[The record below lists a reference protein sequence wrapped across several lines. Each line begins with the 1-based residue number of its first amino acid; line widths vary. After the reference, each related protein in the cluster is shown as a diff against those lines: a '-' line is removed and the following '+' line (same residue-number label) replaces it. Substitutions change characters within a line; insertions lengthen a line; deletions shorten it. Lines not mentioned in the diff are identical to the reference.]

1 MVYTKTWTEFESAVI
16 DLYNSAPRKARYVVK
31 FEAKTGKLVLKV
43 TDDSKCLM
51 YKTHSAIILNRFET
65 LNHRL
70 LSTIANA
77 RRRAPTAALL
87 NSGSAGAGTPA
98 VEGDDPMTGPGVA
111 SPAQA
116 PGTPKPAP
124 AAEGGK
130 KKKKKKGKR

>member
-16 DLYNSAPRKARYVVK
+16 DLYNRAPRKARYVVK

-77 RRRAPTAALL
+77 RRRAPTAPLL
-87 NSGSAGAGTPA
+87 NSGSGGAGTPA
-98 VEGDDPMTGPGVA
+98 VEGDDPMVGSGVA
-111 SPAQA
+111 SPAA

-130 KKKKKKGKR
+130 KKKKKKGKW